1 MTEWEQSKPG
11 AKVAEATSVPFP
23 DSTVDTASSAPIP
36 GLAVGNKPAPGQ
48 TGPRGLAPRTNYS
61 RVNNGSPVIPD
72 AGTTAQKGAAPDS
85 QGFLPPKIAHSEVS
99 MPAAQTRRTIQ
110 QMIKAAS
117 EGAADHA
124 AVSYEAA
131 RQLEDETPAPKTASA
146 GSNELESIPTDYVD
160 KLASAVEYVLEHSKI
175 DEEVEPTKVAT
186 IGEGPNTLPV
196 SAAPGGKNPITPG
209 STGSASPSHQVPKST
224 PSVNPGNQP
233 HGPATALETNKPVAG
248 KQKVSAA
255 QPQFTA
261 PIAELRKQATAPAA
275 PAKEEPKKEAAA
287 TPAPAAVE
295 GVDSRLVEYLLNAVK
310 TAEDA
315 INPAHISAGSADST
329 MLQRSAAGED
339 GGAPAGGKPQGPT
352 NLVSS
357 NDAAR
362 NYTKGEAKSQ
372 VKGQLAKVLSEP
384 ALSSAHDNV
393 LQKVLSHTSQAGV
406 KISSASTEPSMKTA
420 AARAILE
427 KMAEEADKK
436 DDKSKKKESMG
447 GMGTYQAPPV
457 GGAAGSTV

>member
-1 MTEWEQSKPG
+1 MTAWEQFKPG
-11 AKVAEATSVPFP
+11 TKTAEAASVPFP

-48 TGPRGLAPRTNYS
+48 TGPKGMAPRTSYS
-61 RVNNGSPVIPD
+61 RVNNGSPTIPD
-72 AGTTAQKGAAPDS
+72 AGMSSQKSVAPDH

-99 MPAAQTRRTIQ
+99 MSAAHPRLTIQ

-117 EGAADHA
+117 EAAVDHA
-124 AVSYEAA
+124 AVNQEAV
-131 RQLEDETPAPKTASA
+131 RQFDSDRAPVKTASA
-146 GSNELESIPTDYVD
+146 NTSELESIPTAIVE

-175 DEEVEPTKVAT
+175 DEEVEPIKEAT
-186 IGEGPNTLPV
+186 AGEGPNALTTLQ
-196 SAAPGGKNPITPG
+196 APGGKNPITPG
-209 STGSASPSHQVPKST
+209 GQGSATPSHQVPKST
-224 PSVNPGNQP
+224 SLVNPGNQA

-255 QPQFTA
+255 QYTA
-261 PIAELRKQATAPAA
+261 PIADIRKLASGE
-275 PAKEEPKKEAAA
+275 KSEAV
-287 TPAPAAVE
+287 PQ
-295 GVDSRLVEYLLNAVK
+295 VDSRLVEYMLNAVK

-315 INPAHISAGSADST
+315 INPAHISAGSAEST

-352 NLVSS
+352 SLVGS

-372 VKGQLAKVLSEP
+372 VKGQLSKVLSEP

-393 LQKVLSHTSQAGV
+393 LQKLLSHTGQAGV
-406 KISSASTEPSMKTA
+406 KISSAPSMKTA
-420 AARAILE
+420 AARALLE
-427 KMAEEADKK
+427 KMAEEVEGK
-436 DDKSKKKESMG
+436 DDKAKKKESMG
-447 GMGTYQAPPV
+447 AAGTFQAPPV
-457 GGAAGSTV
+457 GGAAGASM